1 MSSEIGNFTRRMMTM
16 PPVETAKTPTYS
28 PGLDGVFAGET
39 KLCHVDAGEGG
50 LRYRGYA
57 VSDLAEKATFEEVAY
72 LLLFDKLP
80 TQKEL
85 KDFTTQLAAYS
96 VLPGSVEAFLS
107 VIPPTAHP
115 MDILRTSVSLLGMTD
130 PDASDSS
137 HDANVRKAIRLLA
150 QIPLIIATAHRLTN
164 GEPRVRPQADL
175 SFAENLLFL
184 LANRRGDD
192 TAKAMAHVLDV
203 SLTLY
208 AEHEFNA
215 STFSARVT
223 ASTMT
228 DLHSAITSAIGT
240 LKGPLHGGANEA
252 VAEMFLEIGNHE
264 RAERWVREAL
274 ANKHRIMGF
283 GHRVLKKGDSRS
295 GIIQQHA
302 ESLSRIC
309 GDRRW
314 YEIATIIDRVV
325 QQEKGLYPNLDFY
338 TAVAYLL
345 MGIPR
350 QLYTPLFVCS
360 RMAGWCAHVIE
371 QQNHNRLIRPRA
383 LYTGPPPKAYVPIDR
398 RT

>member
-1 MSSEIGNFTRRMMTM
+1 MSNGIDNFTRWVTTM
-16 PPVETAKTPTYS
+16 PTNDPRRTPAYS
-28 PGLDGVFAGET
+28 PGLDGVLAGET
-39 KLCHVDAGEGG
+39 ALCHVDEGEGG

-57 VSDLAEKATFEEVAY
+57 VGELAEKARFEEVAY
-72 LLLFDKLP
+72 LLLFGKLP
-80 TQKEL
+80 TQSEL
-85 KDFTTQLAAYS
+85 QDFSTALAAS
-96 VLPGSVEAFLS
+96 CILPGPIEAFLG
-107 VIPPTAHP
+107 VAPPAAHP

-137 HDANVRKAIRLLA
+137 HDANVRKAIRLMA
-150 QIPLIIATAHRLTN
+150 QLPLIVATAYRFAN
-164 GEPRVRPQADL
+164 GKSPVEPQADL

-184 LANRRGDD
+184 LTDRRDD
-192 TAKAMAHVLDV
+192 ETAKAMARVLDV

-252 VAEMFLEIGNHE
+252 VAEMFIEIESCE
-264 RAERWVREAL
+264 RAEQWVRASL
-274 ANKHRIMGF
+274 ASKHRIMGF

-295 GIIQQHA
+295 AIIQQHA
-302 ESLSRIC
+302 ESLSRTC
-309 GDRRW
+309 SNQRW
-314 YEIATIIDRVV
+314 YEIATTIDRVV
-325 QQEKGLYPNLDFY
+325 QQEKGLCPNLDFY

-350 QLYTPLFVCS
+350 VLYTAVFVCS
-360 RMAGWCAHVIE
+360 RITGWCAHVIE
-371 QQNHNRLIRPRA
+371 QQDHNRLIRPRA
-383 LYTGPPPKAYVPIDR
+383 LYTGPPARAYVPLDR
-398 RT
+398 RG